1 MAGGRGAARLW
12 QPLSKARQTVLSS
25 RLMEVLAGRVGRWF
39 PFAPGKTKAPAA
51 FDDSNAMQGARFQ
64 AQKMESLGRLT
75 GGVAHDFNN
84 LLTVVLGNATALR
97 INAES
102 RGDAQAVQRAEMIE
116 RAAER
121 GGRLAGQ
128 LLSFSRKQMLRPETI
143 SVYQILSATHPL
155 LAQAAGESARV
166 LLQAEPGLW
175 NCLVDPGQLES
186 AVLNLVLNA
195 RDAMPLGGNIDIS
208 CHNTRIDR
216 AAKPS
221 IARAAGDYVRIDVRD
236 SGVGIPPEIQEKVF
250 EPFFTTR
257 PAGQGSGLG
266 LAQVHGFAGQSGG
279 WVELESTVGRGTT
292 VSLFLPRATGQQPK
306 PAPVADG
313 SVPSGT
319 NQTILV
325 VEPDAD
331 LRITTCET
339 LIRNGYRAV
348 GAANGSGAIT
358 QFVSDEPIH
367 ALLITAR
374 LPGGVS
380 GLALARSARQS
391 RPDLCVLLTSGTLDD
406 LPDEANHASLG
417 GDARFE
423 FVMKPYRAADLV
435 RMVGAVLSSK
445 TFSTETEQLLAD
457 ARDTAQH
464 AVSTTRTATDP
475 SPTRR
480 QGPSQNTGLRKTAI
494 RLGVMPFRSIGANS
508 DAAFS
513 QGLAEEIT
521 TAFSRFRWITCVGP
535 ASVAALANDPLVDT
549 ERWEQL
555 DLDFLIEGS
564 FRKKQDKITV
574 LLRLANMRGAG
585 AISWGQRFDGFLP
598 DLLDLQ
604 DRIASESA
612 AQVAP
617 ELLVWEGLESKSRPR
632 VDPTAYDM
640 MLRAI
645 PAIYRLD
652 ERAFRE
658 SGQLLERS
666 LALDA
671 TSAACHSWLAH
682 WHLFLLGQGWAKD
695 AELAMQRADDLSR
708 RAIVLDPED
717 ARGFTVAGHVRAF
730 LNKDAESALGLHERA
745 IALNPNMALAWC
757 YSGLAHSYLGE
768 HREAIR
774 RIEHARRLSPHDPH
788 GFFFDSALGIP
799 LLLAGQYEDSA
810 RMSQQAR
817 EHHPGLSS
825 TYKFLLAALGYL
837 GANRE
842 AAAARKA
849 LLALEPQFSLREAAL
864 RSPLARQQDL
874 DRYVQGLRL
883 AGIPERAK
891 PALAAH

>member
-12 QPLSKARQTVLSS
+12 QPLSKARQTVLRR
-25 RLMEVLAGRVGRWF
+25 RLMDFLAGRIGRWHA
-39 PFAPGKTKAPAA
+39 FAPGKTKASSTIG
-51 FDDSNAMQGARFQ
+51 DRNAMQGARFE

-75 GGVAHDFNN
+75 SGVAHDFNN

-175 NCLVDPGQLES
+175 TCLVDPGQLES

-208 CHNTRIDR
+208 CHNIRIDR
-216 AAKPS
+216 AKANS
-221 IARAAGDYVRIDVRD
+221 ARAAGDYVRIDVRD
-236 SGVGIPPEIQEKVF
+236 TGVGMSPEVQEKVF
-250 EPFFTTR
+250 EPFFTTK
-257 PAGQGSGLG
+257 PIGQGSGLG

-292 VSLFLPRATGQQPK
+292 ISLFLPRATRQQPT
-306 PAPVADG
+306 PTPVPDG

-339 LIRNGYRAV
+339 LNRNGYRSV
-348 GAANGSGAIT
+348 GAANGSGALT

-367 ALLITAR
+367 ALLTTAR

-406 LPDEANHASLG
+406 IPDEANHASLG

-423 FVMKPYRAADLV
+423 FVLKPYRAADLV

-457 ARDTAQH
+457 ARDTARH
-464 AVSTTRTATDP
+464 ALSAPLKATDP
-475 SPTRR
+475 D
-480 QGPSQNTGLRKTAI
+480 PSQRPDAPQHTGLPKSAI

-508 DAAFS
+508 GDAAFS

-535 ASVAALANDPLVDT
+535 ASVAALANDPLTDT

-564 FRKKQDKITV
+564 FRKKRDKITV

-585 AISWGQRFDGFLP
+585 AISWGRRFDGFLP

-652 ERAFRE
+652 EGAFRE
-658 SGQLLERS
+658 SGQLLEQS

-671 TSAACHSWLAH
+671 SSAACHSWLAH
-682 WHLFLLGQGWAKD
+682 WHLFLLGQGWATD
-695 AELAMQRADDLSR
+695 AEQAMRRADDLSR

-757 YSGLAHSYLGE
+757 YSG
-768 HREAIR
+768 
-774 RIEHARRLSPHDPH
+774 
-788 GFFFDSALGIP
+788 
-799 LLLAGQYEDSA
+799 
-810 RMSQQAR
+810 
-817 EHHPGLSS
+817 
-825 TYKFLLAALGYL
+825 
-837 GANRE
+837 
-842 AAAARKA
+842 
-849 LLALEPQFSLREAAL
+849 
-864 RSPLARQQDL
+864 
-874 DRYVQGLRL
+874 
-883 AGIPERAK
+883 
-891 PALAAH
+891 